1 MVRLVLTILLSSV
14 LYSTASAQT
23 GCELTEWMKGL
34 NPSAERTA
42 ENSIAMRDT
51 QISVNGSMY
60 TIKLPPG
67 FTMSQYAN
75 VAGAR
80 GIALS
85 PDGVIFATGYSGSKI
100 YALPDHDRDG
110 IVDSTIVVYTGPGA
124 MHGIAFVKGDL
135 YVSTTSQ
142 VIKLVS
148 TDNDRQMEQA
158 VNIAQLNG
166 GGNHSSR
173 TLEYDEKR
181 DKLFVSVGSTC
192 NICEEDNEERA
203 TILEMNPDGSGRRIY
218 ARGLRNAVGMDIDPR
233 TGALWANSNDAD
245 NVFGPGN
252 PLTNENPKEPIFIIC
267 EGAHYGWP
275 YGYGYKM
282 RYPYG
287 VSIDTSFFSTVSG
300 PVGQMLAHSAPLGMH
315 FIRGK
320 AFPSRYHGALINSL
334 HGSWNRQ
341 PPAPPRIQA
350 FFSDANGRNA
360 SIEDFVTGFQ
370 LANGNRWGRTVSVA
384 EGADGALYATD
395 DLAGVVYRIAYT
407 GEAGR
412 SIRITTQLEGTTQAG
427 GYYLPVNW
435 NATGVDTF
443 RVLFRLSPL
452 DGFDTLTDHGT
463 VTTATFNLPIVSASQ
478 AAIRIESLNGLT
490 FAESGYFAIDP
501 NGSSVAPSTSSEQ
514 TLIVKPNP
522 ARDHIELELVN
533 GMQIEKIEMLD
544 MRGAVVMQLDGDHS
558 GFSVANIAQGSYIVR
573 VSSGGMIYTATVVVS
588 R

>member
-1 MVRLVLTILLSSV
+1 
-14 LYSTASAQT
+14 
-23 GCELTEWMKGL
+23 MKGL
-34 NPSAERTA
+34 PPNAERTP
-42 ENSIAMRDT
+42 ENNIQLRDT
-51 QISVNGSMY
+51 TLEVNG
-60 TIKLPPG
+60 TAHTVQLPKG
-67 FTMSQYAN
+67 FTITQFARIS
-75 VAGAR
+75 GAR

-85 PDGVIFATGYSGSKI
+85 PDGVIFVAAYGGSKV
-100 YALPDHDRDG
+100 YALPDHNRDG
-110 IVDSTIVVYTGPGA
+110 VVDSMITVFTGPSG
-124 MHGIAFVKGDL
+124 MHGIAFVKGAL

-142 VIKLVS
+142 VLRLES
-148 TDNDRQMEQA
+148 MDNDRGMEISRP
-158 VNIAQLNG
+158 IATLDP

-192 NICEEDNEERA
+192 NICEEDEQERA
-203 TILEMNPDGSGRRIY
+203 TILEMNPDGTGRKIY

-245 NVFGPGN
+245 NVFGGGN

-275 YGYGYKM
+275 HGYGFKM
-282 RYPYG
+282 RYPFG
-287 VSIDTSFFSTVSG
+287 VGIDTSFFSTVSG

-320 AFPSRYHGALINSL
+320 ALPSRYHGALLNSL

-341 PPAPPRIQA
+341 PPAPPRIVT
-350 FFSDANGRNA
+350 FFSDADGRNA
-360 SIEDFVTGFQ
+360 TIEDLVTGFQ
-370 LANGNRWGRTVSVA
+370 LPNGSRWGRTVSIA

-395 DLAGVVYRIAYT
+395 DNAGVVYRIAYT

-412 SIRITTQLEGTTQAG
+412 SIKFTTQLEGTTQPG

-435 NATGVDTF
+435 TATGVDTF

-452 DGFDTLTDHGT
+452 DGFDTLTANST
-463 VTTATFNLPIVSASQ
+463 ITNATFNLPIVSAPQ

-501 NGSSVAPSTSSEQ
+501 NASAVRSSSS
-514 TLIVKPNP
+514 LDGMMAVYPNP
-522 ARDHIELELVN
+522 AKDHIDVELML
-533 GMQIEKIEMLD
+533 GGTIKQIEILD
-544 MRGAVVMQLDGDHS
+544 MSGRRILAVEGDNKRI
-558 GFSVANIAQGSYIVR
+558 SVAGVPAGSYLVR
-573 VSSGGMIYTATVVVS
+573 VTTAIESHVAEVVIS

>member
-1 MVRLVLTILLSSV
+1 
-14 LYSTASAQT
+14 
-23 GCELTEWMKGL
+23 MKGL
-34 NPSAERTA
+34 PPNAERTP
-42 ENSIAMRDT
+42 ENNIQLRDT
-51 QISVNGSMY
+51 TLEVNG
-60 TIKLPPG
+60 TAHTVQLPKG
-67 FTMSQYAN
+67 FTITQFARIS
-75 VAGAR
+75 GAR

-85 PDGVIFATGYSGSKI
+85 PDGVIFVAAYGGSKV
-100 YALPDHDRDG
+100 YALPDHNRDG
-110 IVDSTIVVYTGPGA
+110 VVDSMITVFTGPSG
-124 MHGIAFVKGDL
+124 MHGIAFVKGAL

-142 VIKLVS
+142 VLKLES
-148 TDNDRQMEQA
+148 MDNDREMEISRP
-158 VNIAQLNG
+158 IATLDP

-203 TILEMNPDGSGRRIY
+203 TILEMNPDGTGRKIY

-245 NVFGPGN
+245 NVFGGGN

-275 YGYGYKM
+275 YGYGFRM
-282 RYPYG
+282 RYPFG
-287 VSIDTSFFSTVSG
+287 VGIDTSFFSTVSG

-320 AFPSRYHGALINSL
+320 YLPSRYHGALLNSV
-334 HGSWNRQ
+334 HGSWNRT
-341 PPAPPRIQA
+341 PPAPPRIMA
-350 FFSDANGRNA
+350 FFSDADGRNA
-360 SIEDFVTGFQ
+360 TIEDFVTGFQ
-370 LANGNRWGRTVSVA
+370 LANGSRWGRTVSVA
-384 EGADGALYATD
+384 EGADGAIYATD
-395 DLAGVVYRIAYT
+395 DNAGVVYRIAYT

-412 SIRITTQLEGTTQAG
+412 SIKFTTQLEGTTQPG

-435 NATGVDTF
+435 TATGVDTF

-452 DGFDTLTDHGT
+452 DGFDTLTANSIIT
-463 VTTATFNLPIVSASQ
+463 NATFNLPIVSAPQ

-501 NGSSVAPSTSSEQ
+501 NASAVRSSSS
-514 TLIVKPNP
+514 LDGMMAVYPNP
-522 ARDHIELELVN
+522 AKDHIDVELMLGGTIN
-533 GMQIEKIEMLD
+533 QIEILD
-544 MRGAVVMQLDGDHS
+544 MSGRRILAVEGDNKRI
-558 GFSVANIAQGSYIVR
+558 SVAGVPAGSYLVR
-573 VSSGGMIYTATVVVS
+573 VTTAIESHVAEVVIS